1 MILFFL
7 RPLFPCRN
15 RLRNIDFYGEREKG
29 HPRRKSPEFM
39 KDFKRGL
46 GAGLLSLR
54 LFGSSDILNLK
65 LTDRK
70 LRTVPKCLLIII
82 WLCFHPRLHGPNTTF
97 YGLFYLLSGKLFLS
111 SVTLKL
117 VSNNN
122 IPFYFF
128 LISDYTHPIAI
139 TLSLKIEKSKN

>member
-1 MILFFL
+1 MHRAKVPPHNNLAV
-7 RPLFPCRN
+7 FP
-15 RLRNIDFYGEREKG
+15 
-29 HPRRKSPEFM
+29 P
-39 KDFKRGL
+39 
-46 GAGLLSLR
+46 
-54 LFGSSDILNLK
+54 
-65 LTDRK
+65 
-70 LRTVPKCLLIII
+70 
-82 WLCFHPRLHGPNTTF
+82 TTSWSKHYF

-122 IPFYFF
+122 SPFYFF